1 MYEWLAS
8 WLAVKQQSSACTTV
22 PPRLQSSRV
31 VVANATTAERLAR
44 AKGYP
49 YPRPATSFIFCNG
62 AAYTF
67 DDSAWVTPSQWHGS
81 LEHLLQLQ
89 VTAPDG
95 TRGSFGAVLAQ
106 QGVKQSVLTAETP
119 LTPILAIGSNA
130 GPEQLARKFPLD
142 MFPDGVVVPVIQCV
156 LQDFD
161 VVFAP
166 LISSYGAAT
175 ATLEH
180 SPGTAVSVFMTY
192 LTPPL
197 QQRMHETEGAYNLC
211 RMEGVQLREGLA
223 LPAHLEAA
231 QPVAVHATAYNYNHQ
246 SGTLHLPFD
255 NPGSSPVAL
264 TEIAAAGRTYPAL
277 TQVQMQAAL
286 RAALTGVTAE
296 QLPGTS
302 GSSSQPLHKLN
313 TLPSIQ
319 QEPPGGA
326 EEPLSAEGLDDWILS
341 NLDQPTLRRARVSA
355 LVRAAQP
362 FQYRESEV
370 LMVIGTALSTSVK

>member
-1 MYEWLAS
+1 MSAS
-8 WLAVKQQSSACTTV
+8 PVV
-22 PPRLQSSRV
+22 PPRLQPRRV

-49 YPRPATSFIFCNG
+49 YARPSTSFIFCNG

-67 DDSAWVTPSQWHGS
+67 ADSDWVTPSQWSGS
-81 LEHLLQLQ
+81 LQHLLQLQ

-95 TRGSFGAVLAQ
+95 TSSRLSDVLAQ
-106 QGVKQSVLTAETP
+106 QGVKQSVLAADTP

-142 MFPDGVVVPVIQCV
+142 LFPDGVVVPVIQCV

-166 LISSYGAAT
+166 LISSYGSAT

-180 SPGTAVSVFMTY
+180 SPGTAVSVFITY

-211 RMEGVQLREGLA
+211 RMDGVQLLEGLS
-223 LPAHLEAA
+223 LQAHTEGAA
-231 QPVAVHATAYNYNHQ
+231 PVAAHSTAYNYNHQ
-246 SGTLHLPFD
+246 SGTLHLPFS

-264 TEIAAAGRTYPAL
+264 AEIAAAGRRYPAL

-286 RAALTGVTAE
+286 RLALKQVSAQ
-296 QLPGTS
+296 QLPGAPGAAS
-302 GSSSQPLHKLN
+302 HALHKLD
-313 TLPSIQ
+313 TLPSMQ
-319 QEPPGGA
+319 QQQGDGGQ
-326 EEPLSAEGLDDWILS
+326 LRHTEGLDDWILS
-341 NLDQPTLRRARVSA
+341 NLDDHTLRRARVSA
-355 LVRAAQP
+355 LVAAAQP
-362 FQYRESEV
+362 FQYQQSEV

>member
-1 MYEWLAS
+1 M
-8 WLAVKQQSSACTTV
+8 SAFPVV
-22 PPRLQSSRV
+22 PPRLKPGRV

-49 YPRPATSFIFCNG
+49 YPRPSSSFIFCNG
-62 AAYTF
+62 VAYTF
-67 DDSAWVTPSQWHGS
+67 DDSAWVTPSQWQGS

-95 TRGSFGAVLAQ
+95 SSSSRLSEVMQQ
-106 QGVKQSVLTAETP
+106 QGVKPSVLTADTP

-130 GPEQLARKFPLD
+130 GPEQLARKFPLN

-166 LISSYGAAT
+166 LISSYGSAT

-180 SPGTAVSVFMTY
+180 SPGTAVSVFITY

-211 RMEGVQLREGLA
+211 RMDGVQLQEGLS
-223 LPAHLEAA
+223 LQAHLEGA
-231 QPVAVHATAYNYNHQ
+231 QPVAVHSTAYNYNHQ
-246 SGTLHLPFD
+246 SGTLHLPFS

-264 TEIAAAGRTYPAL
+264 AEIAAAGRTYPAL

-286 RAALTGVTAE
+286 RYALKGVAAD
-296 QLPGTS
+296 QLPGAPASRTH
-302 GSSSQPLHKLN
+302 PLHKLD
-313 TLPSIQ
+313 TVPSTVHQ
-319 QEPPGGA
+319 QQGGDVLQPA
-326 EEPLSAEGLDDWILS
+326 DDLDDWILS
-341 NLDQPTLRRARVSA
+341 NLDNPTLRRARVSA
-355 LVRAAQP
+355 LVQAAQP
-362 FQYRESEV
+362 FQYQQSEV